1 MGVGLHAA
9 PAVTRTL
16 TSSNRIHP
24 KQTRRKLQS
33 HSSHSTALNTA
44 KCRDAH
50 REESIL
56 RRSVTAFRVP
66 LRSPID
72 PVPSANLSSLSAPRT
87 RATRFRARRL
97 LSAPRTL
104 CWAAGALSS
113 PRSSFAV
120 TLLDRSNLRLPL
132 AGRQPTTPLSR
143 WAATVFSAEAAFSG
157 RRDGFTRGKKA
168 PITLALRKTEMDLV
182 RLPTRACASTTMSL
196 LAPTPSSKPLRS
208 AATFTSGQ
216 TL

>member
-1 MGVGLHAA
+1 MVGLHAA
-9 PAVTRTL
+9 AAVTRTL

-24 KQTRRKLQS
+24 KQTTRKLQPPI
-33 HSSHSTALNTA
+33 HSAALNTA

-56 RRSVTAFRVP
+56 RRSVTASRVP
-66 LRSPID
+66 PRSPIN
-72 PVPSANLSSLSAPRT
+72 PGSSANLSSLSSRRT
-87 RATRFRARRL
+87 RAIRSRARRL

-113 PRSSFAV
+113 PRLSFVV

-143 WAATVFSAEAAFSG
+143 WDATVSSAEAAFSG

-168 PITLALRKTEMDLV
+168 P
-182 RLPTRACASTTMSL
+182 
-196 LAPTPSSKPLRS
+196 PSP
-208 AATFTSGQ
+208 
-216 TL
+216 